1 MKYIR
6 VVKENQIK
14 GKDILLGE
22 KKYQK
27 VKAKVKMLLMRNS
40 KETQFF
46 QHATKYFSRIKST
59 Y

>member
-1 MKYIR
+1 M
-6 VVKENQIK
+6 KENQIK
-14 GKDILLGE
+14 GKDILFGE
-22 KKYQK
+22 GKDQN
-27 VKAKVKMLLMRNS
+27 VKAKVKMILIRNS